1 MPALAVFVCKMNA
14 AKSDA
19 MRMEFARFM
28 VVKINRSSSACKPL
42 FSANQRKSRGWKSD
56 ARFVDNDE
64 SIGQRGIEAGG
75 EVEHAGPRIRRVRAS
90 AGTA

>member
-1 MPALAVFVCKMNA
+1 MPALDVFVGKMNA

-19 MRMEFARFM
+19 MRMEVARFM
-28 VVKINRSSSACKPL
+28 AAKINRSSSACPTL
-42 FSANQRKSRGWKSD
+42 FSANQRPSRWWKSD

-64 SIGQRGIEAGG
+64 SIGPRGIEAGG
-75 EVEHAGPRIRRVRAS
+75 EIEHAGPRIRRVCAS

>member
-1 MPALAVFVCKMNA
+1 MSALDVFVGKMNA

-42 FSANQRKSRGWKSD
+42 FLAHQWQSHGWKSD
-56 ARFVDNDE
+56 TRFVDNDE
-64 SIGQRGIEAGG
+64 SIGPRGIEAGG
-75 EVEHAGPRIRRVRAS
+75 EVEHARPRIRRVCAS